1 MNAYL
6 VGLTGG
12 IGCGKSTVAARFV
25 ELGSGLID
33 ADAVSH
39 AVTRREASG
48 WRGIRAEF
56 GEEFFGPDGELD
68 RARLRQAVFS
78 DPSIKHRLE
87 AVLHPLIRAETARE
101 IAQSTAVY
109 VLLMVPLL
117 LESGRYRDRCAR
129 VLVVDCQETT
139 QVRRVAARSGMT
151 PDEVRAIIRA
161 QIGRDQRLAL
171 ADDVIDNEGAPAPS
185 IGAIERLDRLYRG
198 LAAR

>member
-1 MNAYL
+1 MTYL

-12 IGCGKSTVAARFV
+12 IGSGKSTVAARFV

-39 AVTRREASG
+39 AITRLEAPG
-48 WRGIRAEF
+48 WQGIRAEF
-56 GEEFFGPDGELD
+56 GEEFFGTDGELD

-87 AVLHPLIRAETARE
+87 AVLHPLIRIQTARE
-101 IAQSTAVY
+101 IARSTAVY
-109 VLLMVPLL
+109 LLLMVPLL

-129 VLVVDCQETT
+129 VLVVDCREAT

-171 ADDVIDNEGAPAPS
+171 ADDAIDNEGAPGPPAS
-185 IGAIERLDRLYRG
+185 AIARLDRLYRR